1 MDRRCW
7 VSSAMCWPTGIWNCM
22 HWIQYS
28 SCDLILAI
36 AILCCDRVVSLH
48 HRICPLTIGQRFTWI
63 VRSDCFQECVS
74 IMHENW
80 ITGKI
85 HSKRTGDRKR
95 IAISKS
101 RKLAITSLSRYST
114 PSNLSRVSLTL
125 SSISLVVGHW
135 QVAREP
141 ESSHSS
147 NHCHKPESHP
157 HRSGWNGLQERIGLK
172 DSILKPA
179 QHCRLWG
186 SRIQN
191 LVEWGLLL
199 KVTV

>member
-1 MDRRCW
+1 MDRRGW

-48 HRICPLTIGQRFTWI
+48 HRICPLTIGQRFIWI
-63 VRSDCFQECVS
+63 VRSDCFQQCVS

-80 ITGKI
+80 ITGKT

-114 PSNLSRVSLTL
+114 SPNLSRVSLTL
-125 SSISLVVGHW
+125 SSISLVVGHGRLRENLKALVLRITAINRRAIQIG
-135 QVAREP
+135 QV
-141 ESSHSS
+141 
-147 NHCHKPESHP
+147 
-157 HRSGWNGLQERIGLK
+157 G
-172 DSILKPA
+172 
-179 QHCRLWG
+179 
-186 SRIQN
+186 
-191 LVEWGLLL
+191 
-199 KVTV
+199 TVSKSVSV